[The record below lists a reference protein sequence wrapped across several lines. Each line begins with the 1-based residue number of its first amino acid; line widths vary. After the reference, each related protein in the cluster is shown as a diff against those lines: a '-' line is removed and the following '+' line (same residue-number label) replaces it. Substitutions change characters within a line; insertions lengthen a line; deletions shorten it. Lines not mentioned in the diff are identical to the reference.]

1 MANTLG
7 TVATAAI
14 SQETLKALLEELSW
28 LGSLSTTYSDTQV
41 SKGQNLILRVP
52 SVTAAQDFVAGT
64 GYVSQDATLTDAS
77 ITLDQHKYAGYA
89 VTDVERDSSLINLV
103 DSWANANAHALG
115 KSVVEYIISQL
126 DASTPAETNIVAAGS
141 FGLDEL
147 IDVGSAMDA
156 DNIPSVGRW
165 ALVPPAYHAN
175 LEKDIGTT
183 GNFGNSTFSIDATIT
198 NGALGQLRGFQIY
211 KSSLTTNLYFG
222 VKETVGVLTAVPAL
236 PEVGNTGGEIGY
248 VVEPNSGL
256 TVQAR
261 SSYDNTLAQ
270 LNNILT
276 LYFGASVLR
285 SDTLHQITPS

>member
-28 LGSLSTTYSDTQV
+28 LTSLSTTYSDSQV

-52 SVTAAQDFVAGT
+52 SVGTAQDFSSGT
-64 GYVSQDATLTDAS
+64 GYVAEDATLTDAT
-77 ITLDQHKYAGYA
+77 ITLDQHKFAGYA
-89 VTDVERDSSLINLV
+89 VTDAERDSSLINLV
-103 DSWANANAHALG
+103 DAWANANAHALG
-115 KSVVEYIISQL
+115 KSVVEYIIAALVS
-126 DASTPAETNIVAAGS
+126 AGTSNTSVIAAGS
-141 FGLDEL
+141 FGLDDL

-156 DNIPSVGRW
+156 DNIPTGGRW
-165 ALVPPAYHAN
+165 ALIPPAYHAA

-183 GNFGNSTFSIDATIT
+183 GNFGNSTFSVDATIT

-236 PEVGNTGGEIGY
+236 PEVGNTGGDISY

-256 TVQAR
+256 TVQSR
-261 SSYDNTLAQ
+261 SHYDNTLAQ

-285 SDTLHQITPS
+285 SDTLHEVTPS